1 MAVKKV
7 PLLLAFVTIS
17 FLSGWAQK
25 VKYKDLIELLN
36 TNQFDQAEPHLRRYL
51 KENDDNPSAY
61 MYMGFI
67 LQNKALAT
75 DMLKDTDK
83 ASAYMDSASLS
94 INKALEGIT
103 EKEVKRNE
111 DNYLRYRS
119 RDVRTGEFE
128 IKYTEVR
135 FRLEQDVKNLT
146 ARKSNINKLRV
157 EFDSF
162 RKNYGAAK
170 SEFVKL
176 VVANPSEKEF
186 YLRADEGT
194 EAQLAQIKQRFDS
207 ALSFFESYQI
217 TTQQLGKTGY
227 KQVLDKKDITK
238 YGEDGKRD
246 FNLYSDDLK
255 IWDYGG
261 WAERSA
267 KFIKDEVYPLR
278 EKLLATDRELVKL
291 RRSIEK
297 DSVSA
302 LKELDEL
309 YPKLLIN
316 PVEQYD
322 ANPMPLKVFRMTHAE
337 LSYYSK
343 WLENRK
349 TKQGSDLVQR
359 KTAFQSELPYL
370 KKLDSISSLL
380 LALDLEQEAVN
391 YQNYVKTSYGS
402 TLVLKSLISATND
415 FSKRE
420 AERCL
425 TAISRLNESLKWL
438 VIQSDSIP
446 LAMPVRP
453 EKPIQPLVVAE
464 EAFTHGIKYPVSGA
478 PLGYFYTITPAR
490 LPEVQV
496 TYAVDTAFA
505 NRRNQTLFRGL
516 ATTDGKG
523 QLYYTAVFSEARNAA
538 GKFPVTICK
547 IYRTD
552 GLAWQ
557 MNYQLD
563 ALPAELQLNAATGEL
578 LVRGALN
585 GESRMFVIDKA
596 GKLVQ

>member
-7 PLLLAFVTIS
+7 PFLLVALAFVA
-17 FLSGWAQK
+17 LPGWGQK

-61 MYMGFI
+61 MYMGII
-67 LQNKALAT
+67 LQGKALAT
-75 DMLKDTDK
+75 DMLRETGK
-83 ASAYMDSASLS
+83 AATYMDSASLF

-103 EKEVKRNE
+103 EREVNRNE
-111 DNYLRYRS
+111 ENYLRYRS

-128 IKYTEVR
+128 IKFTEVR
-135 FRLEQDVKNLT
+135 FRLEQDVKNL
-146 ARKSNINKLRV
+146 AIRKANIHKLRL
-157 EFDSF
+157 EFDAF
-162 RKNYGAAK
+162 RRNYEVAKNDFTKLIAA
-170 SEFVKL
+170 S
-176 VVANPSEKEF
+176 SSQKEF
-186 YLRADEGT
+186 YLRADET
-194 EAQLAQIKQRFDS
+194 IEAQLAQLKIRFDS
-207 ALSFFESYQI
+207 ALWYFAAYQS
-217 TTQQLGKTGY
+217 TTQQIGKTGY
-227 KQVLDKKDITK
+227 KHILDKKDVVK

-255 IWDYGG
+255 VWDYGT

-267 KFIKDEVYPLR
+267 SFIKNEVYPLR
-278 EKLLATDRELVKL
+278 EKFLATDRELVKL

-297 DSVSA
+297 DSVSV
-302 LKELDEL
+302 LKELTDL
-309 YPKLLIN
+309 YPKLLVN

-343 WLENRK
+343 WLENKK
-349 TKQGSDLVQR
+349 TKQGPNLLQR
-359 KTAFQSELPYL
+359 KAAYQSELPYL
-370 KKLDSISSLL
+370 KKLDSISGLL
-380 LALDLEQEAVN
+380 LALDIDQEAIN

-402 TLVLKSLISATND
+402 TLVLKSLISSTHD
-415 FSKRE
+415 FAKRE
-420 AERCL
+420 SERCRAAL
-425 TAISRLNESLKWL
+425 NRLDQSLKWL
-438 VIQSDSIP
+438 VVQSDSIP
-446 LAMPVRP
+446 LAMPVPP
-453 EKPIQPLVVAE
+453 EAPIQPLVVAAE
-464 EAFTHGIKYPVSGA
+464 TFTHGIKYPQSGA
-478 PLGYFYTITPAR
+478 PTGYFYTITPER

-496 TYAVDTAFA
+496 LYAVDSAFA
-505 NRRNQTLFRGL
+505 DRRNQAFFKAL

-563 ALPAELQLNAATGEL
+563 AIPAELQLNATTGEL
-578 LVRGALN
+578 LVRGTLN

-596 GKLVQ
+596 GKLLQ